1 MVQVG
6 ANEERLW
13 HTNTGSWASS
23 FDSGRAS
30 ISIQAVGEY
39 YFPRLQFML
48 QGSYNDPIHLGA
60 TRNDELINPH
70 INDVQHWVFPRTA
83 GIAFLQF
90 LLVSNKRPVMYCDY
104 VAQKQSSTEQY

>member
-30 ISIQAVGEY
+30 ISIQAV
-39 YFPRLQFML
+39 
-48 QGSYNDPIHLGA
+48 GA